1 MAENLDPGPIPC
13 LPASMGPWQPTAH
26 LGDGNWSRV
35 YQAQP
40 VGLSAADP
48 ADYAIKQLHAELQD
62 DPLARNLLAREIT
75 IGKSVS
81 HPHLLPVLDSGVSE
95 HQPYLVMPLLSG
107 FSPTSTDSRE
117 PYLAISQTLWMLRQ
131 VSQGI
136 AALHQHGW
144 IHADIKPANIMISM
158 DGHATL
164 FDFGLA
170 RKIGSEECG
179 EHSPFVGTL
188 SYSAPEMIHRT
199 SEVGTMA
206 DVYSLGV
213 TAYELFTGR
222 TPFWDVPFQE
232 LATAQLEYTPPSARR
247 WVPGLYREINQ
258 LVLSMLA
265 KQPVNRPRLDTVI
278 DTLVRLEVASFAE
291 RTPRRP
297 VPAESK
303 PRPVAA

>member
-1 MAENLDPGPIPC
+1 
-13 LPASMGPWQPTAH
+13 MGPWQPTAY

-48 ADYAIKQLHAELQD
+48 ADYAIKQLRPELQAD
-62 DPLARNLLAREIT
+62 SLARNLLAREIT
-75 IGKSVS
+75 VGKSVS
-81 HPHLLPVLDSGVSE
+81 HPHLLPVLDSGFSE
-95 HQPYLVMPLLSG
+95 HQPYLVMPLLAG

-117 PYLAISQTLWMLRQ
+117 PRLAMPQTLWILRQ

-144 IHADIKPANIMISM
+144 IHADIKPANIMIGI

-170 RKIGSEECG
+170 RKMGSEECSEQG
-179 EHSPFVGTL
+179 PFVGTL
-188 SYSAPEMIHRT
+188 AYSSPEMIRHT
-199 SEVGTMA
+199 HEINAMT

-232 LATAQLEYTPPSARR
+232 LATAQLEHTPPSARR
-247 WVPGLYREINQ
+247 WVPGLYREVNQ

-265 KQPVNRPRLDTVI
+265 KQPVNRPGLATVI
-278 DTLVRLEVASFAE
+278 DALVRLEVASFAE
-291 RTPRRP
+291 QDSLQP
-297 VPAESK
+297 VLTERKSQL
-303 PRPVAA
+303 RAA

>member
-1 MAENLDPGPIPC
+1 MAEHLEPLPAQD

-26 LGDGNWSRV
+26 LGEGNWSRV

-48 ADYAIKQLHAELQD
+48 ADYAIKELRPELRD

-75 IGKSVS
+75 VGKSVS
-81 HPHLLPVLDSGVSE
+81 HPNLLPVLDSGFSE
-95 HQPYLVMPLLSG
+95 HQPYLVMPLLAG
-107 FSPTSTDSRE
+107 FSPTSTGSRE
-117 PYLAISQTLWMLRQ
+117 PRLAMSQTLWILRQ

-144 IHADIKPANIMISM
+144 IHADIKPANIMIGM

-170 RKIGSEECG
+170 RKMGSEECSEQG
-179 EHSPFVGTL
+179 PFVGTL
-188 SYSAPEMIHRT
+188 SYSSPEMIRRT
-199 SEVGTMA
+199 GEVDVMT

-232 LATAQLEYTPPSARR
+232 LATAQLEHTPPSTRR
-247 WVPGLYREINQ
+247 WVPGLYREVNQ

-265 KQPVNRPRLDTVI
+265 KQSINRPTLATVI
-278 DTLVRLEVASFAE
+278 DALVRLEVASFAE
-291 RTPRRP
+291 QASLRP
-297 VPAESK
+297 VLTERK
-303 PRPVAA
+303 LRRRAA